1 MMDNRDLGV
10 ILHFDNQNKI
20 EPELFKILLSYV
32 IVLKLSK
39 ISNNNWQ
46 NFGWK
51 SQFQFELE
59 LDSALERI
67 ETVGNVVISRA
78 QSLDEANSLA
88 SELLSGKVSYFI

>member
-1 MMDNRDLGV
+1 MDNRNLGL
-10 ILHFDNQNKI
+10 ILHFDDQNKI
-20 EPELFKILLSYV
+20 KPELFKVLISYV

-51 SQFQFELE
+51 SRFQFELE

-67 ETVGNVVISRA
+67 KTVGRVVISRA
-78 QSLDEANSLA
+78 QSLEEANSLA